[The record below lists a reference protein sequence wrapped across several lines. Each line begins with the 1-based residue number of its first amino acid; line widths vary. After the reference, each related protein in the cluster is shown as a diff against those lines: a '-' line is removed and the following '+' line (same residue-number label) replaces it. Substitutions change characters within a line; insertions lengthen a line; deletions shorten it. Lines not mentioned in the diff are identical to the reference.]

1 VRVLNTSPVELA
13 GGFGLPGA
21 APLADRMPDSFTRQL
36 GAWPDQTR
44 RLVQLAAADPYG
56 DRQRLWRAG
65 GRLGIPAQAAVP
77 AVEAGLV
84 EFGTRVRFRLCWSAR
99 RLLVGVVRR
108 KASGTRCAGRR
119 DRPGGGAGP
128 KSLAPGPGG
137 IRAGRGGRGG
147 TGAVGRA
154 QARGGL
160 AAAAAFLERSV
171 LLTTDPA
178 RHAERVLTAAQV
190 NMQAGA
196 FGQARELL
204 AEAEAQGSGQLDE
217 LASARVALLPELV
230 EAAAR
235 RTGRA
240 GPRCPQAAG
249 GDYAA
254 VRPRSGARHRGALP
268 SATQP

>member
-204 AEAEAQGSGQLDE
+204 AEAEAQGF
-217 LASARVALLPELV
+217 
-230 EAAAR
+230 
-235 RTGRA
+235 RTTG
-240 GPRCPQAAG
+240 
-249 GDYAA
+249 
-254 VRPRSGARHRGALP
+254 
-268 SATQP
+268 